1 MKKER
6 RRERRRRGEERNRG
20 EAVNL
25 REESRIHISYLMAFS
40 LLYKHVLEW
49 EMWTLSPYNILI

>member
-1 MKKER
+1 VKKER

-49 EMWTLSPYNILI
+49 EMWTFSITL